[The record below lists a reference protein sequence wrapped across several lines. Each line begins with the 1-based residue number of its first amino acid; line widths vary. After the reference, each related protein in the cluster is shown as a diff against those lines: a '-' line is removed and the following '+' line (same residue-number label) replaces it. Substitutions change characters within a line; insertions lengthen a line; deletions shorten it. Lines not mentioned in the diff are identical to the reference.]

1 MSTLV
6 KVQGRDLAPSL
17 LSCPFSRDLER
28 LPWNPAIVGVWSQKR
43 LPWNDCIG
51 CEDLLK
57 SESKSDNFL
66 PVWCTSYLLCA
77 QMAFFHLV
85 CISFP
90 LKLHFLLNCIVC
102 IAPGL
107 HCAAAP
113 VALHSWVALY
123 WIVWIALAAR
133 LHWIVWIA
141 QSTLCIAHLESGL
154 HCHLDC
160 IELCGLHKWVALW
173 FIVWIAFCGLHNAQV
188 VRCIVFHFVDCTKHR
203 WWVALCATWCRQ
215 AFRVL
220 NWADTC
226 CSAAP
231 QCL

>member
-90 LKLHFLLNCIVC
+90 LKFYFHLNCIVC
-102 IAPGL
+102 IALGL
-107 HCAAAP
+107 HCAAAS
-113 VALHSWVALY
+113 VTLHCIGLCGLNCVDCTKHTVHCTSA
-123 WIVWIALAAR
+123 IWIAVPSG

-141 QSTLCIAHLESGL
+141 QVGCIVIHCVDCILWIAQCTGGEL
-154 HCHLDC
+154 HCAPL
-160 IELCGLHKWVALW
+160 GAGKPS
-173 FIVWIAFCGLHNAQV
+173 G
-188 VRCIVFHFVDCTKHR
+188 
-203 WWVALCATWCRQ
+203 
-215 AFRVL
+215 
-220 NWADTC
+220 
-226 CSAAP
+226 CSTGPTLAAP
-231 QCL
+231 Q

>member
-17 LSCPFSRDLER
+17 LSCPFSRDLES

-77 QMAFFHLV
+77 HMAFSHLV

-90 LKLHFLLNCIVC
+90 LKLHFHINCIVR

-107 HCAAAP
+107 HCAAAS
-113 VALHSWVALY
+113 VALQSWVALY
-123 WIVWIALAAR
+123 WIVWIALPAR
-133 LHWIVWIA
+133 LHYIA
-141 QSTLCIAHLESGL
+141 Q
-154 HCHLDC
+154 LDC
-160 IELCGLHKWVALW
+160 IELCGLHKAEV
-173 FIVWIAFCGLHNAQV
+173 G
-188 VRCIVFHFVDCTKHR
+188 CIVFHCVDCILWIAQCTGGWLHCVPLGAGKPSG
-203 WWVALCATWCRQ
+203 
-215 AFRVL
+215 
-220 NWADTC
+220 
-226 CSAAP
+226 CSTGPTLAARLLRNV
-231 QCL
+231 CSFELLT

>member
-17 LSCPFSRDLER
+17 LSCPFSRDLES

-141 QSTLCIAHLESGL
+141 QSTLCIAHLDCITIWIALNCVDCTGGL
-154 HCHLDC
+154 HCDS
-160 IELCGLHKWVALW
+160 LCGL
-173 FIVWIAFCGLHNAQV
+173 
-188 VRCIVFHFVDCTKHR
+188 HFVDCTKHR
-203 WWVALCATWCRQ
+203 WVALCATWCRQ

-231 QCL
+231 RCL